1 MNPSSAAEALS
12 ETSGVSETDHP
23 AIDPAKTHINFIS
36 IMRLLQLAFLINRE
50 QGKKTGTVVHAADP
64 FHPVRGFQA
73 LGDALKR
80 RHFGNRSFDLLRRY
94 GRVGP
99 SDRLLFA
106 VGVFASHDVDDP
118 AVALYKEKADD
129 ALDELQRAAN
139 DIERQNRKRRKPT

>member
-1 MNPSSAAEALS
+1 
-12 ETSGVSETDHP
+12 
-23 AIDPAKTHINFIS
+23 
-36 IMRLLQLAFLINRE
+36 MRLLQLAFLINRE

-64 FHPVRGFQA
+64 FHPVRGLQA

-99 SDRLLFA
+99 SVRLMLA
-106 VGVFASHDVDDP
+106 AVFASHDVDDP

-129 ALDELQRAAN
+129 TLDELQRTAN